1 MKPVEW
7 KTYRTRFLIKAKQ
20 LTAALSFTDHLGRQH
35 CGRKGDYLV
44 ESTEG
49 ILSIAPRQIF
59 EDIYVPMPCIKAQ
72 NSEASTANDD
82 LAPLPAEIIDL
93 GTVRMEPLEIER
105 IPTAKLHHCPVLARH
120 TSQEDTS
127 RRRKSP
133 QSHRSSRNPTQLS
146 VM

>member
-44 ESTEG
+44 ESAEG

-59 EDIYVPMPCIKAQ
+59 EDIYVPMPCIKTRD
-72 NSEASTANDD
+72 SEATANDD
-82 LAPLPAEIIDL
+82 LAPLSGEIIDL
-93 GTVRMEPLEIER
+93 GTFRMEPLEIER
-105 IPTAKLHHCPVLARH
+105 IPTAKLHHCPVLSRH

-133 QSHRSSRNPTQLS
+133 QSLRGSRNSTQLS